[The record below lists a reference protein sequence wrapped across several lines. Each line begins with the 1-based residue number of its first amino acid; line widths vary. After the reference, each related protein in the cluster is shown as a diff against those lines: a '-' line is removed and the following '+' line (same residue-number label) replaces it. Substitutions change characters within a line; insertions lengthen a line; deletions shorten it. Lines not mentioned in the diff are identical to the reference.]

1 LPYISLDLY
10 TALVH
15 AFDVLGDPVRRR
27 ILELL
32 AEGESTSGAIAA
44 VVQAEF
50 SISQPAVS
58 QHLKVLR
65 ESGFATVRP
74 EGARR
79 LYAVDSAPLHE
90 VDAWLEPFR
99 RFWEQR
105 LDSLA
110 TELARSKRERRLAA
124 ATTNPSKEDPN

>member
-1 LPYISLDLY
+1 MMHPM
-10 TALVH
+10 H

-32 AEGESTSGAIAA
+32 AEGELSSGAITA

-50 SISQPAVS
+50 GISQPAVS

-65 ESGFATVRP
+65 DSGFATVRP

-90 VDAWLEPFR
+90 VDVWLDQFR

-110 TELARSKRERRLAA
+110 TELARGKRERRLGAA
-124 ATTNPSKEDPN
+124 ATDVSKEDRN

>member
-1 LPYISLDLY
+1 ML
-10 TALVH
+10 LVH

-32 AEGESTSGAIAA
+32 AEGESTSGAITA

-50 SISQPAVS
+50 GISQPAVS

-65 ESGFATVRP
+65 DSGFARARP
-74 EGARR
+74 DGARR
-79 LYAVDSAPLHE
+79 LYAVDSAPLQE
-90 VDAWLEPFR
+90 VDVWLGQFR

-110 TELARSKRERRLAA
+110 TELARGKRERRLGAA
-124 ATTNPSKEDPN
+124 VNSQSKEGPDR

>member
-1 LPYISLDLY
+1 MPF
-10 TALVH
+10 VH

-32 AEGESTSGAIAA
+32 ATGELSSGAVTA

-50 SISQPAVS
+50 GISQPAVS

-65 ESGFATVRP
+65 ESGFASVRP
-74 EGARR
+74 DGVRR
-79 LYAVDSAPLHE
+79 LYAVDSAPLQE
-90 VDAWLEPFR
+90 VDVWLDQFR

-110 TELARSKRERRLAA
+110 TELARGKRKRRSSAA
-124 ATTNPSKEDPN
+124 NT

>member
-1 LPYISLDLY
+1 
-10 TALVH
+10 VH

-32 AEGESTSGAIAA
+32 AEGEVTSGAISE

-50 SISQPAVS
+50 GISQPALS

-74 EGARR
+74 DGARR
-79 LYAVDSAPLHE
+79 LYAVESAPLQE
-90 VDAWLEPFR
+90 VDMWLDHFR
-99 RFWEQR
+99 RFWTQR

-110 TELARSKRERRLAA
+110 TELARGKRERRLDVS
-124 ATTNPSKEDPN
+124 TPVTPKENPK